1 MTKFLDRLD
10 PSMKSDGKVQN
21 HEMKELSIKTK
32 VCNKWLNKIVNYTK
46 KKLHAE
52 TSKKICF
59 SSLYISIEKGQGTNL
74 NTIYAQFLHRKLGF
88 IFLLFTLNHLNFGF
102 EVLFYF

>member
-1 MTKFLDRLD
+1 MLIAVGAPKANFLD

-21 HEMKELSIKTK
+21 HELKELSIKTK

-46 KKLHAE
+46 KKKKKLHAE

-59 SSLYISIEKGQGTNL
+59 SSLYISIGV
-74 NTIYAQFLHRKLGF
+74 LGM
-88 IFLLFTLNHLNFGF
+88 TLNCIPHLWVKRLPQPGWQS
-102 EVLFYF
+102 